1 MKSRLICLFMILF
14 VSAENL
20 NVDDELKKP
29 PLPGESISLNSK
41 SKFPQSII
49 FIIAGGAGIGQ
60 YSLSYYSNDNFPF
73 KQFQNVGLVATHPND
88 GFKKVSE
95 SAASATALSTGE
107 KTYNGAVAVDLDGAP
122 IKTVLEIAKDYQM
135 STGIVSSSSVTD
147 ATPASF
153 LTHIDYSKKEAEIA
167 RQMAKSNADIIFGG
181 GAKYWSD
188 DVLIDLEKHNGQYIV
203 DLSDPYDPSR
213 RLVGL
218 FGADALESNFSDRT
232 PTTTDMARKAIDI
245 LDNNTEGFFL
255 MIDEAQ
261 IDLAGYLNDPNY
273 IKREMQSLSD
283 LVQMC
288 LDYQREHPNVLVV
301 LTSDHDC
308 GGIGVY
314 DADDGNLD
322 IQFSSDYHS
331 ANFVPVWSSGPGAD
345 FFDAMMDNTDI
356 GNQLIKYVK
365 NR

>member
-1 MKSRLICLFMILF
+1 
-14 VSAENL
+14 
-20 NVDDELKKP
+20 
-29 PLPGESISLNSK
+29 
-41 SKFPQSII
+41 
-49 FIIAGGAGIGQ
+49 
-60 YSLSYYSNDNFPF
+60 
-73 KQFQNVGLVATHPND
+73 
-88 GFKKVSE
+88 
-95 SAASATALSTGE
+95 
-107 KTYNGAVAVDLDGAP
+107 
-122 IKTVLEIAKDYQM
+122 
-135 STGIVSSSSVTD
+135 
-147 ATPASF
+147 
-153 LTHIDYSKKEAEIA
+153 
-167 RQMAKSNADIIFGG
+167 MAKSNADIIFGG

-203 DLSDPYDPSR
+203 DLSAPYDPSR

-232 PTTTDMARKAIDI
+232 PSTTDMARKAIDI
-245 LDNNTEGFFL
+245 LDNNTQGFFL
-255 MIDEAQ
+255 MVDEAQ

>member
-1 MKSRLICLFMILF
+1 MRLLIILLSALFILN
-14 VSAENL
+14 AEDL
-20 NVDDELKKP
+20 QVQDSLKKP
-29 PLPGESISLNSK
+29 PNPNNSISLNSK
-41 SKFPQSII
+41 SKFPKSVI
-49 FIIAGGAGIGQ
+49 FIIADGTGIGQ
-60 YSLSYYSNDNFPF
+60 YTLSYYANENFPF
-73 KQFQNVGLVATHPND
+73 RQFQHVGLVATHPD
-88 GFKKVSE
+88 DKLKKVTD
-95 SAASATALSTGE
+95 SASSGTALSTGQ
-107 KTYNGAVAVDLDGAP
+107 KTYNGAVSIDHGGSP

-135 STGIVSSSSVTD
+135 STGVVATSNVTH

-167 RQMAKSNADIIFGG
+167 RQMAKSEVDIIFGG

-188 DVLIDLEKHNGQYIV
+188 DVLMDLEKHNGQYIV
-203 DLSDPYDPSR
+203 DLDDPYDPSR

-218 FGADALESNFSDRT
+218 FGADALEPHHEGRY
-232 PTTTDMARKAIDI
+232 PTTTDMAIKAIDV

-255 MIDEAQ
+255 MIEESQ
-261 IDLAGYLNDPNY
+261 IEWGGNSNNAEY
-273 IKREMQSLSD
+273 IRGEMESLSD

-301 LTSDHDC
+301 LTSDHEC
-308 GGIGVY
+308 GGVAVH
-314 DADDGNLD
+314 DSDNGNLD
-322 IQFSSDYHS
+322 IQFTSDYNS
-331 ANFVPVWSSGPGAD
+331 ANFVPVWASGPGAN

>member
-1 MKSRLICLFMILF
+1 M
-14 VSAENL
+14 V
-20 NVDDELKKP
+20 
-29 PLPGESISLNSK
+29 
-41 SKFPQSII
+41 
-49 FIIAGGAGIGQ
+49 
-60 YSLSYYSNDNFPF
+60 
-73 KQFQNVGLVATHPND
+73 
-88 GFKKVSE
+88 
-95 SAASATALSTGE
+95 
-107 KTYNGAVAVDLDGAP
+107 
-122 IKTVLEIAKDYQM
+122 
-135 STGIVSSSSVTD
+135 
-147 ATPASF
+147 
-153 LTHIDYSKKEAEIA
+153 
-167 RQMAKSNADIIFGG
+167 
-181 GAKYWSD
+181 
-188 DVLIDLEKHNGQYIV
+188 
-203 DLSDPYDPSR
+203 
-213 RLVGL
+213 
-218 FGADALESNFSDRT
+218 
-232 PTTTDMARKAIDI
+232 
-245 LDNNTEGFFL
+245 
-255 MIDEAQ
+255 DEAQ